1 MDLCTGGLAWPMLRE
16 IGKGRKGWCRRME
29 IVKEIERSRSVKPWS
44 WINTGDDSLLSS
56 RPCSAALPVP
66 VLWGVSPLT
75 SAKI

>member
-1 MDLCTGGLAWPMLRE
+1 
-16 IGKGRKGWCRRME
+16 ME
-29 IVKEIERSRSVKPWS
+29 IVKEIERSRNAEPWS

-56 RPCSAALPVP
+56 RPYSAALPVP